1 MAASSPTESL
11 DDSAGLPAGPR
22 LYPSDEL
29 INFQQKLGVLRGCN
43 YPVQALIN
51 CLEAAWLIVAPDT
64 E

>member
-1 MAASSPTESL
+1 MAASSPTESFE
-11 DDSAGLPAGPR
+11 DSDLPSGSR

-29 INFQQKLGVLRGCN
+29 INFQQKLGVLRACN
-43 YPVQALIN
+43 YPVQALVS

>member
-1 MAASSPTESL
+1 MAASSPTDSSG
-11 DDSAGLPAGPR
+11 DSAGLPAGPR

-29 INFQQKLGVLRGCN
+29 INFQQKLNVLRACS
-43 YPVQALIN
+43 YPVQGLIG